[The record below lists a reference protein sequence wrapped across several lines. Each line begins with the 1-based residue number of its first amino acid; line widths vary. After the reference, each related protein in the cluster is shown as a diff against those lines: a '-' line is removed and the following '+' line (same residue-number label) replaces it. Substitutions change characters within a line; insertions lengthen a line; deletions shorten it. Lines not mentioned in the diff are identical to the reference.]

1 MTETTNDVEKGGI
14 CMLLVGIQF
23 SRAVIENSMKA
34 PQKPTDQTNKKTE
47 NRSAMLS
54 RHFIIESICTANEI
68 SMSIIFT
75 YISWCTSHNIGDKES
90 PKIYVY
96 QRIKLYMCI
105 HMHNIYTAQYCP
117 IIKKIKSR
125 HCDCMNGPGRLH
137 IK

>member
-90 PKIYVY
+90 ICLPKNKIIYVHTY
-96 QRIKLYMCI
+96 
-105 HMHNIYTAQYCP
+105 AQYIHC
-117 IIKKIKSR
+117 IVLSNYKK
-125 HCDCMNGPGRLH
+125 N
-137 IK
+137 